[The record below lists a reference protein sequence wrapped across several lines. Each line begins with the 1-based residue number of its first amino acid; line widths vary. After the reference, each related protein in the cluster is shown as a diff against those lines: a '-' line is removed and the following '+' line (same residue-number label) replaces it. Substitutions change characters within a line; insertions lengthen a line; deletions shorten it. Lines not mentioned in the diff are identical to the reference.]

1 MPGHWLLGNTSTEP
15 DARPAAVLLAVTG
28 GDAGGD
34 QTSLAELARLADT
47 DGLEVVGE
55 VTQNRPH
62 PDPPTF
68 IGAGKVDELT
78 ALVRER
84 GAAVV
89 IADAEL
95 SPGQIWNLEERT
107 GVRSSTAPR

>member
-1 MPGHWLLGNTSTEP
+1 
-15 DARPAAVLLAVTG
+15 VLLAVTA

-55 VTQNRPH
+55 VTQARPH
-62 PDPPTF
+62 PDPATF

-78 ALVRER
+78 ALVRDR

-95 SPGQIWNLEERT
+95 SPGQVRNLEERT
-107 GVRSSTAPR
+107 GVRVVDPLR